1 MGRIASYYYIKHETM
16 LHFKQTLKPDLSIAD
31 LLEIM
36 SNVTEYN
43 DVPVRH
49 NEEHMNAL
57 VLQTNFC
64 VDDTHFEI

>member
-16 LHFKQTLKPDLSIAD
+16 LHFKHTLHADMSVAD
-31 LLEIM
+31 LLDVL

-49 NEEHMNAL
+49 NEEHLNAY
-57 VLQTNFC
+57 VRKNNF
-64 VDDTHFEI
+64 